1 MIFEEKQNNDTISVK
16 YSKLDN
22 IVQFLKNIISFKFL
36 VYSIILFISSSVE
49 ILGYRPV
56 PYIMLGVATLF
67 KIPLLLPG
75 ILSVVSMSVFGI
87 PVNEI
92 MLYVFINMAYAITTV
107 IIKVS
112 GTSRKASI
120 GLKLS
125 IAMITVFFIKFILKG
140 FDVLIILDGLSLTF
154 LTQALYYVYAHG
166 FYGIINIDKNIL
178 YSLEETIS
186 MVVVTLITTIVISSI
201 SIGGVSLWI
210 IAAYIMTILISYT
223 GNVSSGIAT
232 SIIVGA
238 IVAITTKETDSFIL
252 LTTIGVV
259 TSLLNRVNKLF
270 TLVGV
275 ILSSFVITYVLT
287 GSMGLN
293 SSMME
298 VIIASLIILLLPKKI
313 TIILEDVFNKNNTL
327 KSAYEKELGVGSDV
341 KNKLS
346 AMSEVF
352 DNLSN
357 ITLESTKENYE
368 ETQRVIIK
376 YLTDYKET
384 NCLACNRRYY
394 CLKDN
399 MELVT
404 GYVARKLE
412 SNDEIRESML
422 AVECDES
429 EQMIREIKDIYNNM
443 KLMRIIKEKE
453 KESNLKL
460 ANEYREVSK
469 IIKNM
474 AREVQ
479 TLQKDVSH
487 TQKCIRQELKM
498 LGYKIYEDVYTD
510 NNDNKIYEFITDI
523 IDNKETS
530 KQEIQNVVG
539 EVIGQKMNIKLILN
553 SSKNEKSRIKLISDS
568 KYLISSELFTQSKVE
583 GIVSGDSY
591 YMTDLKDGGKVITIS
606 DGMGSGEEA
615 SKVSKSVI
623 EIVDKMFA
631 SGFGSK
637 ATAKTINAIMKLK
650 ENSNISATF
659 DMTIIDTKIEE
670 IEIVKLGAPPTF
682 IISNGKVQKIEKE
695 NMPVGL
701 TEIDKEITTRVK
713 LNNKMIIIN
722 MSDGVNHENLK
733 EYFNQ
738 LAKSDFDFVRKKDI
752 IEEIKKYA
760 NMESINDDVTI
771 IVTKVE

>member
-1 MIFEEKQNNDTISVK
+1 MIFEEKQNNDTINVK
-16 YSKLDN
+16 YNKLDS

-36 VYSIILFISSSVE
+36 IYSIILFISSSVE

-67 KIPLLLPG
+67 KVPLLLPG
-75 ILSVVSMSVFGI
+75 ILSIISMSMFGL
-87 PVNEI
+87 PVSEI
-92 MLYVFINMAYAITTV
+92 MLYVFVNLAYAITTV

-112 GTSRKASI
+112 ETSRKASI

-125 IAMITVFFIKFILKG
+125 IAMMAVFLIQFILKG
-140 FDVLIILDGLSLTF
+140 FNLVVVLDGLSLTF
-154 LTQALYYVYAHG
+154 LVQALYYVYAHG
-166 FYGIINIDKNIL
+166 FYGIINIDKNML

-186 MVVVTLITTIVISSI
+186 MVAVTLITTIIISNI
-201 SIGGVSLWI
+201 AIGGISLWI
-210 IAAYIMTILISYT
+210 ILAYIMTILIAYT
-223 GNVSSGIAT
+223 GNISSGIAT
-232 SIIVGA
+232 AVVVGA
-238 IVAITTKETDSFIL
+238 IVAITTKETDCFIL
-252 LTTIGVV
+252 LTVIGVV

-287 GSMGLN
+287 GDLGLS
-293 SSMME
+293 SSMLE
-298 VIIASLIILLLPKKI
+298 VVISSLIILLLPKKI
-313 TIILEDVFNKNNTL
+313 TVILEDIFNKNNTL
-327 KSAYEKELGVGSDV
+327 KSAYEKELGVGCDV

-368 ETQRVIIK
+368 ETQRVISK
-376 YLTDYKET
+376 YLSDYKET

-412 SNDEIRESML
+412 SNDQIRESML
-422 AVECDES
+422 PVECDEA

-453 KESNLKL
+453 KESNIKL
-460 ANEYREVSK
+460 ANEYKEVSK
-469 IIKNM
+469 IIRNM
-474 AREVQ
+474 AKEVQ

-498 LGYKIYEDVYTD
+498 LGYKIYEDVYVE

-530 KQEIQNVVG
+530 KQEIQNVIG

-553 SSKNEKSRIKLISDS
+553 SSKNEKSRIKLVSDS
-568 KYLISSELFTQSKVE
+568 KYLISSELFAQSKIK
-583 GIVSGDSY
+583 GMVSGDSY
-591 YMTDLKDGGKVITIS
+591 YMTDLKDGGKVIAIS

-615 SKVSKSVI
+615 NKVSKSVI

-637 ATAKTINAIMKLK
+637 ITAKTINAIMKLK
-650 ENSNISATF
+650 ESSNISATF
-659 DMTIIDTKIEE
+659 DMVTIDTKNEE
-670 IEIVKLGAPPTF
+670 IEMVKLGAPPTF
-682 IISNGKVQKIEKE
+682 IISNGKVKKIEND

-722 MSDGVNHENLK
+722 MTDGVNHENLK

-752 IEEIKKYA
+752 IEEIKQKT
-760 NMESINDDVTI
+760 NMENINDDVTI